1 MTVKMLSK
9 VAFASLAFACVD
21 AAYAADIDTT
31 PGVTLS
37 AENKYIGAGTLTVSG
52 GGDVWLGGGG
62 GSPITEF
69 AMTGGLIDIVSGTT
83 LKNGG
88 WQKGVWT
95 DNKAGMQVNGTLD
108 VFDGNNI
115 FADALTGSGT
125 VTMGDISW
133 STLNKSITVGVNG
146 GGGTFTGT
154 ISDSGDDTLSLIKT
168 GGGTQ
173 ILTGANTYRGATTI
187 NGGTLRIV
195 GNSSGAGALT
205 VASGARLG
213 GTGSYGGSITMLA
226 GAGLNCEL
234 SVTDS
239 TLTCAGQLSFN
250 NLDFESC
257 AFTGAVGAGYP
268 PYRRIPL
275 IEAASLGTTT
285 FANGASST
293 EGTIAGV
300 PAKLY
305 LKGNILML
313 DVGYTPG
320 TRISFF

>member
-1 MTVKMLSK
+1 M
-9 VAFASLAFACVD
+9 
-21 AAYAADIDTT
+21 Y
-31 PGVTLS
+31 
-37 AENKYIGAGTLTVSG
+37 
-52 GGDVWLGGGG
+52 
-62 GSPITEF
+62 
-69 AMTGGLIDIVSGTT
+69 
-83 LKNGG
+83 NGG
-88 WQKGVWT
+88 WQNMTWT
-95 DNKAGMQVNGTLD
+95 GNKASLQVDGTLEMG
-108 VFDGNNI
+108 DGNWM

-125 VTMGDISW
+125 VTMDVGW
-133 STLNKSITVGVNG
+133 SAWAGHLIVGVNG

-168 GGGTQ
+168 GCGTQ

-187 NGGTLRIV
+187 NGGTLRID
-195 GNSSGAGALT
+195 GNSSGVLGALT

-213 GTGSYGGSITMLA
+213 GTGSYGGNISLEA